1 MSEDKDL
8 ERLQAK
14 RLEEMRKNLF
24 FQRKQSKV
32 AASAKEQKGNKP
44 SPREI
49 VIKQLGYRGLEVL
62 QNAEYQ
68 FPKETEIIS
77 LKLSELIL
85 SGDIKEVLD
94 GGNLLALFRSVGIN
108 VRMKT
113 KINVEKDGKFVSL
126 SDKLRI
132 QVWRTNSAFWLDI
145 FSNAHRSR
153 IVRRNRG

>member
-14 RLEEMRKNLF
+14 RLEEMRKNLS
-24 FQRKQSKV
+24 FQRKQSKI
-32 AASAKEQKGNKP
+32 AASEKEQKGNKP

-49 VIKQLGYRGLEVL
+49 VIKRLGYRGLEVL

-68 FPKETEIIS
+68 CPKETEIIS

-85 SGDIKEVLD
+85 SGDINEVLD
-94 GGNLLALFRSVGIN
+94 GGNLLALFRAVGIN

-113 KINVEKDGKFVSL
+113 KINVEKDGKFVSI
-126 SDKLRI
+126 SDKL
-132 QVWRTNSAFWLDI
+132 TKSSATEE
-145 FSNAHRSR
+145 
-153 IVRRNRG
+153 

>member
-14 RLEEMRKNLF
+14 RLEEMRKNLS
-24 FQRKQSKV
+24 FQNKQDKI
-32 AASAKEQKGNKP
+32 AASQKEQKVKLT
-44 SPREI
+44 PREI
-49 VIKQLGYRGLEVL
+49 IIKQLGYRGLEVL

-77 LKLSELIL
+77 LKLSELIS
-85 SGDIKEVLD
+85 SGEITEVLD

-126 SDKLRI
+126 SDKI
-132 QVWRTNSAFWLDI
+132 SKSSTTEE
-145 FSNAHRSR
+145 
-153 IVRRNRG
+153 

>member
-1 MSEDKDL
+1 MSEEDKDL

-14 RLEEMRKNLF
+14 RLEEMRKNLS
-24 FQRKQSKV
+24 FQRKQGKIV
-32 AASAKEQKGNKP
+32 ASGKEEKGNKP

-49 VIKQLGYRGLEVL
+49 VIKRLGYRGLEVL

-85 SGDIKEVLD
+85 SGDINEVLD

-126 SDKLRI
+126 SDKLSKSS
-132 QVWRTNSAFWLDI
+132 TTEE
-145 FSNAHRSR
+145 
-153 IVRRNRG
+153 